1 MSLIAPG
8 TGARGLGSLLERA
21 AELSTLVDC
30 LETVKRSSQGQILL
44 VGGEAGAGKTTLVQ
58 QFCEVHGKSSRI
70 LWGACDPLFAPR
82 PLGPLVAVAQAVG
95 GELEVV
101 VESGAPYDVA
111 AALARELSARAPTVF
126 VLEDLHWADEATL
139 DVLRLLARRVET
151 VPALVIA
158 SYRDDEL
165 DPVHPLRI
173 VLGELTTTQNVG
185 RMKLVLLSP
194 EAVAQ
199 LAEPYGVDANEL
211 YRKTA
216 GNPFFVVEALAAGA
230 DGIPDTV
237 REAVLA
243 RAARLS
249 PAARTVLEAVAVVP
263 PQAEL
268 WLLEALA
275 GEAVNGLD
283 ECLTSGML
291 MSESAGVAF
300 RHELARLA
308 VDESV
313 APHRKVGLHRA
324 ALATLAEPPVGVP
337 DLARLAHHAE
347 AADDVDAVLRF
358 APAAAAA
365 AASLGA
371 HREAAAQYARALRF
385 GDRLAPAE
393 RAELLERR
401 SRECYVTDQQD
412 AATAAIEE
420 ALECRREL
428 DQRLEEGSALR
439 WLSAILVCPGRNEE
453 SERTAREAVSLL
465 EDLRRDASSRWL
477 TRIWRHDAWT
487 GHGRTRRRA
496 GPAAPSSSR
505 NASATPTQLS
515 TQPSRSPS
523 ATQTNTPSSSE
534 ALELARESGIVEHVG
549 RALMMLVGTAVG
561 DRRQD
566 LATPYLEA
574 GIDYCSEHGLERDRF
589 YLLAFRARI
598 QFEQGRWAE
607 AAESAE
613 QVLRLRRTSIT
624 PRIFALVVLALVRAR
639 RGDPGYEAPLEEAW
653 ALAEPPG
660 DLWRLWTVT
669 TARAEV
675 AWLEGDRDAV
685 LAATEGVFER
695 VVEQKWGWFAG
706 ELAAWRRRAGIQEEI
721 PPDLAEPYAL
731 QLAGEC
737 TRAAELWREIGC
749 PYEAALALADA
760 DEDESLRRAL
770 DELQRLGARPA
781 AAIVARRLR
790 ERGARGLPRGP
801 RPTTRENPAG
811 LTRRELEVLAL
822 VADGL
827 HNAEIAARLVLSER
841 TVAHHVGAILRKMG
855 VRTRT
860 HASAEA
866 VRLGLTGHQLADPS

>member
-1 MSLIAPG
+1 M
-8 TGARGLGSLLERA
+8 
-21 AELSTLVDC
+21 
-30 LETVKRSSQGQILL
+30 
-44 VGGEAGAGKTTLVQ
+44 
-58 QFCEVHGKSSRI
+58 
-70 LWGACDPLFAPR
+70 
-82 PLGPLVAVAQAVG
+82 
-95 GELEVV
+95 
-101 VESGAPYDVA
+101 
-111 AALARELSARAPTVF
+111 
-126 VLEDLHWADEATL
+126 
-139 DVLRLLARRVET
+139 
-151 VPALVIA
+151 
-158 SYRDDEL
+158 
-165 DPVHPLRI
+165 
-173 VLGELTTTQNVG
+173 
-185 RMKLVLLSP
+185 
-194 EAVAQ
+194 
-199 LAEPYGVDANEL
+199 
-211 YRKTA
+211 
-216 GNPFFVVEALAAGA
+216 
-230 DGIPDTV
+230 
-237 REAVLA
+237 LA

-249 PAARTVLEAVAVVP
+249 SAARTVLEAVAVVP

-291 MSESAGVAF
+291 TSESAGVAF

-308 VDESV
+308 VEESLG
-313 APHRKVGLHRA
+313 PHTRVDLHRRALA
-324 ALATLAEPPVGVP
+324 ALVDPPSGTL

-347 AADDVDAVLRF
+347 AAGDVDAVLRF
-358 APAAAAA
+358 APAAAAE

-385 GDRLAPAE
+385 AGRLAPAE

-428 DQRLEEGSALR
+428 DQRLEEGSALC

-453 SERTAREAVSLL
+453 SERAAREAVSLL
-465 EDLRRDASSRWL
+465 EALPPGRELAMAYANLAARCMDRSRPDEASSWAGRAL
-477 TRIWRHDAWT
+477 ELAERLGDTDIALDAT
-487 GHGRTRRRA
+487 VT
-496 GPAAPSSSR
+496 
-505 NASATPTQLS
+505 SAVCDSNQHAKLE
-515 TQPSRSPS
+515 
-523 ATQTNTPSSSE
+523 E
-534 ALELARESGIVEHVG
+534 ALELARKAGIVEHVG
-549 RALMMLVGTAVG
+549 RAFMMLVGTAVG
-561 DRRQD
+561 ARRQD
-566 LATPYLEA
+566 LAIPYLDA

-607 AAESAE
+607 ATESAE
-613 QVLRLRRTSIT
+613 HVLRLRRTSIT
-624 PRIFALVVLALVRAR
+624 PRIFALVVLGLVRAR
-639 RGDPGYEAPLEEAW
+639 RGDPGYKAPLQEAW

-685 LAATEGVFER
+685 LAATEGIFER

-706 ELAAWRRRAGIQEEI
+706 ELADWRRRAGIEEEI
-721 PPDLAEPYAL
+721 PADVAEPYAL
-731 QLAGEC
+731 QLAGEWA
-737 TRAAELWREIGC
+737 RAAELWREIGC

-760 DEDESLRRAL
+760 DEEEPLRGAL

-801 RPTTRENPAG
+801 RPATRQNPAG

-827 HNAEIAARLVLSER
+827 RNAEIAARLVLSER
-841 TVAHHVGAILRKMG
+841 TVAHHVAAILRKLG

-866 VRLGLTGHQLADPS
+866 VRLGLIGHQLGDPR